1 MAKLVVFRGSNYT
14 GASRE
19 YRSNDPD
26 LVVNLEDFEF
36 ESAIAITGDWELF
49 DDLGHSGNKL
59 DLMSEGGPDFDGA
72 YKDPA
77 DLPFAGAFHVRSI
90 RHSE

>member
-1 MAKLVVFRGSNYT
+1 MAKLIVFRGIAYT

-26 LVVNLEDFEF
+26 LVANLLDFEF
-36 ESAIAITGDWELF
+36 ASAISVTGDWELF
-49 DDLGHSGNKL
+49 DEVGYTGNKV
-59 DLMSEGGPDFDGA
+59 DLASDGGPDFDGA

-77 DLPFAGAFHVRSI
+77 DFEAEAPFHVRSI
-90 RHSE
+90 RFSE